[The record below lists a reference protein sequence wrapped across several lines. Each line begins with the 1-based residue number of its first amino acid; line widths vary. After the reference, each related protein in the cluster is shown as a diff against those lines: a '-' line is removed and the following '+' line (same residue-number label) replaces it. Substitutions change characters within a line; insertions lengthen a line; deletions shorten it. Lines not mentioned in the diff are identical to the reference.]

1 MPSATPNVAD
11 FATWV
16 TNVMR
21 VPAAYLPAGS
31 PYLGYALNQA
41 LAVANLDLACLP
53 TVPGAYTLYDLACYN
68 LAGALLAE
76 YAPDQSYPIAS
87 VSWAGGAAS
96 VTTAGPNAVQPGDS
110 LVLNG
115 ISPAAYNGPL
125 TAYGFG
131 PVRVSA
137 VPSATQF
144 SYPLL
149 PQPPGLVNVLPT
161 GRNFYSVDPR
171 AVPSRLVAGQ
181 PGLHEGSHAGE
192 PSAAQDAMGARLS
205 LDRAEIWADDLGVV
219 LAEAMLSVTKD
230 APGALRCPF
239 CGSQDVHNWVS
250 DDHGPG
256 SWSMM
261 CFACE
266 CEGPHTDSEIESVA
280 LWNRRMP

>member
-149 PQPPGLVNVLPT
+149 PQPPGLVNVLPGAAAT
-161 GRNFYSVDPR
+161 ETYFATIRRQFKLASTVPGVIASTSDLSTSV
-171 AVPSRLVAGQ
+171 
-181 PGLHEGSHAGE
+181 
-192 PSAAQDAMGARLS
+192 S
-205 LDRAEIWADDLGVV
+205 LDNPDFMKGLTLENLQLLKTPWGRAYLSIAQKYGPTIWG
-219 LAEAMLSVTKD
+219 LS
-230 APGALRCPF
+230 
-239 CGSQDVHNWVS
+239 
-250 DDHGPG
+250 
-256 SWSMM
+256 
-261 CFACE
+261 
-266 CEGPHTDSEIESVA
+266 
-280 LWNRRMP
+280 